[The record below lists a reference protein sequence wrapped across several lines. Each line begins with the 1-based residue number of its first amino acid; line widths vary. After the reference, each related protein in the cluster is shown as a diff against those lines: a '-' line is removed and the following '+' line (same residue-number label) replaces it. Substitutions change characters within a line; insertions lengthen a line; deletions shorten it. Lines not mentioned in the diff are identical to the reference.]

1 MDKNDI
7 VKLFL
12 EIWELYGNS
21 IEPYNTNKIIDNDL
35 LIEEFFFVVLG
46 GFGIS
51 YELNKSGLEVIKNKG
66 FTERKF
72 YYNNME
78 NETTCLLKNEFF
90 KKQFEPKTNKKEY
103 RKYRFTNSKPSII
116 YSAGKWLLNE
126 YNWNLVE
133 LLNEEVNI
141 RSILCSCPGFG
152 MKSASWLLRN
162 TGYNVNYAVLDV
174 HILRFVSK
182 IGIEVPK
189 ILTEKAYIHIEE
201 ILRDICAKIDVSL
214 GKMDYL
220 LWLLGRTGFLDYVEV
235 K

>member
-1 MDKNDI
+1 MNKNAI
-7 VKLFL
+7 VELFI
-12 EIWELYGNS
+12 EMWELYGNS
-21 IEPYNTNKIIDNDL
+21 IEPYNTNKITDNDL
-35 LIEEFFFVVLG
+35 LIDEFFFIVLG

-66 FTERKF
+66 LIEQKF

-78 NETTCLLKNEFF
+78 SKTTCLLKKEFCE
-90 KKQFEPKTNKKEY
+90 KQFEPITNKKEY

-116 YSAGKWLLNE
+116 YSAGNWLLSE
-126 YNWNLVE
+126 YNWNLVK
-133 LLNEEVNI
+133 LLNDEVNI
-141 RSILCSCPGFG
+141 RNILCSCPGVG
-152 MKSASWLLRN
+152 MKSASWFLRN
-162 TGYNVNYAVLDV
+162 SGYNVDYAVLDV

-189 ILTEKAYIHIEE
+189 VLTEKAYIQIEE
-201 ILRDICAKIDVSL
+201 KLREICDKIDVSL

-220 LWLLGRTGFLDYVEV
+220 LWILGRTGFLDYVEV